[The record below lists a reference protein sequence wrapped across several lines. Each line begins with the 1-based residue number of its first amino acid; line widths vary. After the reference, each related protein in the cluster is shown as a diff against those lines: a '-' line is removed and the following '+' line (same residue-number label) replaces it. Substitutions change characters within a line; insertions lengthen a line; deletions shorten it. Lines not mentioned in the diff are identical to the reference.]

1 MSAAVANLG
10 TAQMCDT
17 SRTELRLTANVM
29 RAARNCWSVKTRL
42 HLAEITGY
50 SVRACESWLAG
61 ERKIPA
67 DALAALIRS
76 DWGRDFLAAVMAES
90 RAPWWRRFLRIDIVA
105 SVKRRHAADRRL
117 LEQVLEADC
126 ETFDAVARAEAAF
139 AAVSVHDPE
148 FHGMGHD
155 ALRNALRVPG
165 GAVAQEGRGLHKSKA
180 RSG

>member
-1 MSAAVANLG
+1 MTAALANRAP
-10 TAQMCDT
+10 AQMCDA
-17 SRTELRLTANVM
+17 SRTELRLTADVM
-29 RAARNCWSVKTRL
+29 RAARNRWSVKTRL

-76 DWGRDFLAAVMAES
+76 DWGRDFLAAVMAKS
-90 RAPWWRRFLRIDIVA
+90 RAPWWRRFMRIDIVA

-126 ETFDAVARAEAAF
+126 ETSDAIARAEATL
-139 AAVSVHDPE
+139 AAVSIQDPE
-148 FHGMGHD
+148 FHSVGRD
-155 ALRNALRVPG
+155 ALRNALRIPNG
-165 GAVAQEGRGLHKSKA
+165 SVAQESRGLHKPKT
-180 RSG
+180 RNR